1 MKKSF
6 VILLIIGIILLNTP
20 RFVNADLATDLTSY
34 WKLDESSGTNA
45 VDSIGSLDITMQNIE
60 DADWTAGL
68 INNGIDLDDN
78 LEWGSIPDNCF
89 PSTGAFS
96 VSLWFDPD
104 DFDVDSSIIDFR
116 GDRNLVFQVT
126 TEKNF
131 QYFAGS
137 GWVDTTADAY
147 TGWQHIVIVYDGSR
161 LLFYHNDTLFYNE
174 TYSIGTSSTANA
186 LGSQSTGSAPIDGM
200 IDEVGVWNRPL
211 SPTEVTDLY
220 NSGGGLTYPFFTYN
234 IVTNLILPL
243 NDSKESGDY
252 IFFNATAEPTLANL
266 TNATIRIWD
275 STWNLINL
283 TTNLFSGET
292 INSTT
297 WNISN
302 FSIGERYYWNV
313 ESCGTNSSLDVL
325 CDSANIN
332 LTFVSSAFSENNYIF
347 NTSVFETTR
356 QGYILNITGNSLISS
371 ATASLWYNGT
381 SYTSTV
387 TSMVAGYYKATNN
400 LDVPLTPQNDNKEF
414 LWEWSF
420 VLTDGSLIKQNSTV
434 YEQEVNRTWFTIC
447 NATFDEQFINFTIRD
462 ATNPFPLMN
471 ATFKA
476 AWDFWLGEGDIKR
489 NYSFEDVTETK
500 HNFDFCMFP
509 EDESFYLNGQLE
521 FDATDYSQNYYY
533 LDNAILTNTTNAID
547 LYLLNDSLATLTI
560 LQVYNE
566 AQEAISNVT
575 IKIQLYDVGTDT
587 YYTIGMA
594 KTSFAGEDVVYLNW
608 YDSLYKFILTLNGEV
623 IKTTTPYK
631 ISETPQIFEITT
643 ATSFIYD
650 KFEDFVYN
658 LYYNNVTKNFVLT
671 FTKPS
676 GLVDKGCLRVI
687 KRNVIN
693 DTQIC
698 LVCETSSSAT
708 LYCNIAGQGNGTY
721 IATFY
726 ATGSLKTFDTIV
738 EFIEEINKIYDEIGN
753 TDGSVYALLFA
764 GVIVAMFFVSPVIAI
779 IGVLLGILGS
789 IALEF
794 QPVNYIEFIGIV
806 LIGGTII
813 WILKR

>member
-1 MKKSF
+1 MKKYFIF
-6 VILLIIGIILLNTP
+6 VIILL
-20 RFVNADLATDLTSY
+20 LMLGLISATDFIDEFNRDNNEDLGPN
-34 WKLDESSGTNA
+34 WKKFYEEGSEDTNA
-45 VDSIGSLDITMQNIE
+45 
-60 DADWTAGL
+60 
-68 INNGIDLDDN
+68 
-78 LEWGSIPDNCF
+78 
-89 PSTGAFS
+89 
-96 VSLWFDPD
+96 
-104 DFDVDSSIIDFR
+104 SIIDNKLFIADFSTVNNIR
-116 GDRNLVFQVT
+116 VIANQSNTYVNDSHKEFVFDFTSKGKKEDISNGHIILIYNENMQWLHRIEINDSMIRIRNNGVIDGDDDVSFECETQHEVALIFNWSNNVT
-126 TEKNF
+126 TFYFDNTNIGNVTPENLGIRFGNIQYSSSGLSLTGNITFDYWGWGESVSKEQQKLTINAIAPKN
-131 QYFAGS
+131 
-137 GWVDTTADAY
+137 
-147 TGWQHIVIVYDGSR
+147 
-161 LLFYHNDTLFYNE
+161 N
-174 TYSIGTSSTANA
+174 
-186 LGSQSTGSAPIDGM
+186 
-200 IDEVGVWNRPL
+200 
-211 SPTEVTDLY
+211 
-220 NSGGGLTYPFFTYN
+220 
-234 IVTNLILPL
+234 
-243 NDSKESGDY
+243 SKESSQY
-252 IFFNATAEPTLANL
+252 IFFNVSITPSAMNIS
-266 TNATIRIWD
+266 NATITIWN
-275 STWNLINL
+275 SSWNVFNT
-283 TTNLFSGET
+283 TTNIVTGEN
-292 INSTT
+292 INYTS
-297 WNISN
+297 WNITN
-302 FSIGERYYWNV
+302 FDLGQRYYWNV
-313 ESCGTNSSLDVL
+313 EACGTNSSLDTL
-325 CDSANIN
+325 CFWNNIN
-332 LTFVSSAFSENNYIF
+332 LTFLSSAFSELNIIYNSSIFETSTQEYIF
-347 NTSVFETTR
+347 NIS
-356 QGYILNITGNSLISS
+356 GNALISS
-371 ATASLWYNGT
+371 ASAIMWYNGT
-381 SYTSTV
+381 GYRSIV
-387 TSMVAGYYKATNN
+387 TDEAAGYYKATNN
-400 LDVPLTPQNDNKEF
+400 IVVPLTPQDDDKEF
-414 LWEWSF
+414 FWEWDF
-420 VLTDGSLIKQNSTV
+420 VLTDGSSIKQNSTV
-434 YEQEVNRTWFTIC
+434 YKQEVNRTWFTIC
-447 NATFDEQFINFTIRD
+447 NSTFDEQFINFTIHD
-462 ATNPFPLMN
+462 ATNPFPLIN

-476 AWDFWLGEGDIKR
+476 AWNFWLGNGNIKR
-489 NYSFEDVTETK
+489 NYSFEDVTETN
-500 HNFDFCMFP
+500 HTFNFCMFP
-509 EDESFYLNGQLE
+509 KDKSFYANGQLE

-608 YDSLYKFILTLNGEV
+608 YNSLYKFILTLNGEV

-726 ATGSLKTFDTIV
+726 ATGSLKTLDTIV
-738 EFIEEINKIYDEIGN
+738 EFIGAMNEIYDKIGN
-753 TDGSVYALLFA
+753 TDGSVYAFLFA

-779 IGVLLGILGS
+779 IGALLGILGS
-789 IALEF
+789 IALGF
-794 QPVNYIEFIGIV
+794 QPVNYIELVGIV